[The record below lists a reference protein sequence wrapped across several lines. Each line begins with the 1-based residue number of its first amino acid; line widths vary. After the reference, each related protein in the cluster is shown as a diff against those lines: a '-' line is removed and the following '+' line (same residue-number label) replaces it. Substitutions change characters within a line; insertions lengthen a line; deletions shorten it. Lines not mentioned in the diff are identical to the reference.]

1 MSKYDWSRFV
11 KRISIDADAQAIYD
25 SWATQRGLERWFLSK
40 AEFKSDAVW
49 MLGPSTPVKK
59 GDTYS
64 WNWYGYA
71 DYKGTGE
78 ILETNGKDFL
88 EFTFT
93 GGCIVSVS
101 VKEEAGETICE
112 LTQTMP
118 QEADEDKQYY
128 YIECGKGWAFY
139 MANLKSILEGGV
151 DLRNKNNDLQEMI
164 NA

>member
-11 KRISIDADAQAIYD
+11 KRISIDADVKDIYD
-25 SWATQRGLERWFLSK
+25 AWATRSGLESWFLSK
-40 AEFKSDAVW
+40 AEFTSDGAVRA
-49 MLGPSTPVKK
+49 SESRVQK

-64 WNWYGYA
+64 WNWHGFA
-71 DYKGTGE
+71 DYEGTGE
-78 ILETNGKDFL
+78 ILQTNEKDFL
-88 EFTFT
+88 EFTFS
-93 GGCIVSVS
+93 GGCIVGVS

-118 QEADEDKQYY
+118 QEKDEDKQYY
-128 YIECGKGWAFY
+128 YIECGKGWTFY

-151 DLRNKNNDLQEMI
+151 DLRNKNNDLQDMI